1 MKLSAICATAVLALG
16 LVACGGKDA
25 EQVKTLSKAQ
35 VKDLTAEQIEQGLE
49 WHLEYQ
55 EKQIAKLEEAI
66 ENVEEN
72 LIESKAES
80 FAATVAAQPEYDKE
94 GDVAKSE
101 AWKNNVDK
109 IKANK
114 QKIEALEK
122 DLQKAIEDK
131 SKELGFTE

>member
-25 EQVKTLSKAQ
+25 EQVKTLSNAKSS
-35 VKDLTAEQIEQGLE
+35 DWTAEQIQQGLE
-49 WHLEYQ
+49 WHIEYQ
-55 EKQIAKLEEAI
+55 EARIAELEEALDK
-66 ENVEEN
+66 VEEGI
-72 LIESKAES
+72 IESHAES

-101 AWKNNVDK
+101 AWKNNSDK
-109 IKANK
+109 IKQNK
-114 QKIEALEK
+114 QKIEDLEK
-122 DLQKAIEDK
+122 KLQKAVTDK

>member
-25 EQVKTLSKAQ
+25 EQVKTLSKAET
-35 VKDLTAEQIEQGLE
+35 KDLTAEQIEQGIE

-55 EKQIAKLEEAI
+55 DKEIAELEEQLDNI
-66 ENVEEN
+66 EADLVE
-72 LIESKAES
+72 SYAES
-80 FAATVAAQPEYDKE
+80 FASRVASNAENDKE

-101 AWKNNVDK
+101 AWKNNADK
-109 IKANK
+109 IKENN
-114 QKIEALEK
+114 QKIK
-122 DLQKAIEDK
+122 DLKEKVKKAKEDK

>member
-35 VKDLTAEQIEQGLE
+35 VKDLTAEQIEQGIE

-55 EKQIAKLEEAI
+55 EKEIAELEEAI

-72 LIESKAES
+72 LVESKAES

-101 AWKNNVDK
+101 AWKNNADK
-109 IKANK
+109 IKENN
-114 QKIEALEK
+114 QKIK
-122 DLQKAIEDK
+122 DLKEKLKKAEEDK